1 MSNATY
7 FTSIPIQST
16 YLQNGYSFD
25 INGVQTGFG
34 KGVYIPP
41 IVNYEVI
48 PIASTNNYVCVTQ
61 PVTAGVPMTLNS
73 ANATFVNNVQN
84 VLMDC
89 ARGFRIDCINP
100 VGAPVT
106 FTFSGYTIN
115 GKFYQQS
122 STVLAGSATQFTTF
136 AMSRITSI
144 VSNVNVANVQIGTSD
159 VMGMPYLINRFSS
172 LVSFFWGNPY
182 SDANVT
188 SNPYNPAGQLI
199 IGNRWRANG
208 RCDLTSGD
216 PNGTINIP
224 GASYAPDGVN
234 TLKVSYYA
242 YGADSSLNA
251 RIANEISGNFPFAL
265 PTTVPSAVPLSVSG
279 IRTADIFRNTS
290 NTSYVYPTLL
300 EQDLIGPAYPTDAAF
315 VATYAAIKAL

>member
-1 MSNATY
+1 MSNINY
-7 FTSIPIQST
+7 FTSVPIQST

-25 INGVQTGFG
+25 INGVETGFG

-41 IVNYEVI
+41 IVNYEVV
-48 PIASTNNYVCVTQ
+48 PAASTNNYVCVTQ

-73 ANATFVNNVQN
+73 ANDVYVNNVQN

-89 ARGFRIDCINP
+89 SRGFRIDCIAP
-100 VGAPVT
+100 VVAPVT

-115 GKFYQQS
+115 GKFYQQNA
-122 STVLAGSATQFTTF
+122 TVLAGSATQFTTF
-136 AMSRITSI
+136 AMRRITSI
-144 VSNVNVANVQIGTSD
+144 VTNVDVANVQIGTSD
-159 VMGMPYLINRFSS
+159 VMGLPYLIDRFPSV
-172 LVSFFWGNPY
+172 VSFFWGNPY
-182 SDANVT
+182 SDANVV
-188 SNPYNPAGQLI
+188 SNVFANAGTLI

-224 GASYAPDGVN
+224 GASYQPDGVN
-234 TLKVSYYA
+234 TLKLAYYA

-251 RIANEISGNFPFAL
+251 QIANEVGGNFPFAL
-265 PTTVPSAVPLSVSG
+265 PTNTPSAVPLSISG
-279 IRTADIFRNTS
+279 IRTADISRNTS

-300 EQDLIGPAYPTDAAF
+300 SQDLIGPAYPTDAAF
-315 VATYAAIKAL
+315 VTEYARIKAL